1 MQRGDAHN
9 KTESIFRRY
18 EFKRKWLMVPM
29 VTGLLAIGLL
39 VLSACGDDSWRS
51 TTDGPEADPSPREP
65 EVPAPSVPEDCLSI
79 RGMRYC
85 GILVFLEGD
94 DGPTS

>member
-1 MQRGDAHN
+1 MANGSHGD
-9 KTESIFRRY
+9 
-18 EFKRKWLMVPM
+18 
-29 VTGLLAIGLL
+29 L
-39 VLSACGDDSWRS
+39 VAGDWASRAVAACGDDSGRS

-85 GILVFLEGD
+85 EILVSLEGD
-94 DGPTS
+94 DGPTP